1 MDWNKL
7 TPEEKIKRLCEQIE
21 EMQRTQAA
29 VEHFERVT
37 RQWLEQVQAAWRRQA

>member
-7 TPEEKIKRLCEQIE
+7 TPQEKIKRLCGQIE
-21 EMQRTQAA
+21 EMRRTQAA

-37 RQWLEQVQAAWRRQA
+37 REWLEQVQAAYRRQA